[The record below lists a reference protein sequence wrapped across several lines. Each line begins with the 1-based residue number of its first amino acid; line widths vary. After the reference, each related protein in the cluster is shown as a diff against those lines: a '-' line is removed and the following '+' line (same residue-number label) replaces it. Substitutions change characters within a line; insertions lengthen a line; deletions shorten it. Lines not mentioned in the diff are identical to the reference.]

1 MFFYPH
7 KNLTMKRVG
16 NQVDLVFGLN
26 VITIEDI
33 ISALDLHDIQ

>member
-1 MFFYPH
+1 
-7 KNLTMKRVG
+7 MKRVG